1 MTTKPPVAWD
11 TRIMRVPRV
20 RTKTI
25 QKSTFFGLIRW
36 EEAVQEHYTAEEAW
50 LAVSIKFGQN
60 SAPELCWA
68 TCTDSHGFNIVIE
81 NKQVPGEITSKK
93 WERVSQ
99 FRIFG
104 YGDEAKLKKVLGR
117 HKVDGVELD
126 GAKAIAYI
134 FSLPDWEKATI
145 NTLIQN
151 AKKDDEVY

>member
-1 MTTKPPVAWD
+1 
-11 TRIMRVPRV
+11 MRVPRV
-20 RTKTI
+20 RTKIETTY
-25 QKSTFFGLIRW
+25 SWWGLRKDCRIIEETVW
-36 EEAVQEHYTAEEAW
+36 EEEAW

-81 NKQVPGEITSKK
+81 NKQVPGEITSKG
-93 WERVSQ
+93 WQRLHQ

-151 AKKDDEVY
+151 AKKDDEPDHKPH